1 MLDLAVADNLQT
13 VFYAPGINERLD
25 LLKEIVS
32 SDLTLLGVSD
42 GGAHTKF
49 FTAGRCRAKSP

>member
-32 SDLTLLGVSD
+32 SDLTILGVSRERVKD
-42 GGAHTKF
+42 FKLKLF
-49 FTAGRCRAKSP
+49 